1 MTRER
6 YGIRRFALL
15 NTAGYSLGLFPL
27 ETPLSVYGANNLGK
41 SASINALQF
50 PILARMSDMSFGKYS
65 LEQSRRF
72 YFASDTS
79 YILVELALAHGP
91 HVIGVAGRG
100 PGGGFGHQFF
110 AYRGKLDLDH
120 YQRGGSCL
128 RQRELFANL
137 ERQGIK
143 AHEVKPEELRRLLM
157 GGHTA
162 IPLDLTL
169 IPLRSTSEQS
179 LKTFRALFINL
190 LHMREITAA
199 KLKQLFLDAFE
210 HSLRSGSVDYIAATE
225 EAFRDVRRMEQDYQ
239 ALVAAGPLIEALA
252 SGVAQRDLLRGKLHR
267 LSPLL
272 DALLGAWQD
281 YAGARREELVIQAE
295 HYRRE
300 QDGLQQEQRSSTSE
314 LMRLER
320 EISETQ
326 RWLGELAV
334 LKNRFALVDDVQVLE
349 QQLLAAKDVHDELA
363 GALAQSRQFSSGD
376 LDERVRDLEQ
386 RLKSVKQQLDHADN
400 NSYSRLREAFS
411 QQDVDRL
418 MRLFNGQLFSLPLVD
433 KSGEKGIQA
442 EGDNWVGAVEAV
454 LSRFKGDR
462 FEVPGLSVDLS
473 GIEPPEP
480 QALADRTALL
490 DQKDRLDRELKQ
502 LKAQQAVTADRAA
515 SKTQAEAF
523 YRQVLD
529 AQKALED
536 FRRCQTLAA
545 QEAARLEQLAEAEA
559 AQDEL
564 KRASDAFTER
574 VQQISAKLQL
584 VGRQLADL
592 EAKERTLE
600 DALRRRQL
608 LPASLPFGTPCMD
621 PMDDSLDN
629 LLPLLNDYQD
639 TWQALQRMDGQ
650 IEALYAQ
657 VRLKGVAKFDN
668 EDDPERRAQLLVNA
682 YAHRQ
687 DEALTLA
694 KARRAAVTDIARTL
708 RNIRNDYDSLEHQ
721 LAMFNRE
728 INKRQ
733 VSNLQSFRIAL
744 SPNREAL
751 KHIDQIIHSAGQYE
765 QGETLSVFDF
775 GQSDDRD
782 ARNEQA
788 KEYLARLVAANN
800 NQLGLRDLFE
810 LAFEL
815 TKVGGQPVIHTDIDG
830 AASNGTTM
838 TIKALTNMYLL
849 LHLMDREQ
857 AGRIRLPYYLD
868 EAADIDERNQQALIE
883 TSLQLGFVP
892 ILASVKPQVSAE
904 VAIDLEGGSGPDGI
918 YIDEADWKFIRRRQ
932 APAEPGSGE
941 QHSEPAVTPVMS

>member
-1 MTRER
+1 MSQER

-27 ETPLSVYGANNLGK
+27 EHPLSVYGANNLGK

-65 LEQSRRF
+65 LEASRKF

-79 YILVELALAHGP
+79 YILVEVALPHGP

-110 AYRGKLDLDH
+110 AYAGELHLEH
-120 YQRGGSCL
+120 YQKNGTCL

-137 ERQGIK
+137 ERENIK
-143 AHEVKPEELRRLLM
+143 AYELKPEELRRLLV
-157 GGHTA
+157 GGHTS

-210 HSLRSGSVDYIAATE
+210 HSLRSGSVDYIAACE
-225 EAFRDVRRMEQDYQ
+225 EAFRDVRRMEADYQ
-239 ALVAAGPLIEALA
+239 SLVTAGPLVEALSA
-252 SGVAQRDLLRGKLHR
+252 GVAQREILRGKLHR
-267 LSPLL
+267 ISPLL
-272 DALLGAWQD
+272 DSLLGTWQD

-295 HYRRE
+295 HYRGE
-300 QDGLQQEQRSSTSE
+300 QDGLQQEQRGGTQE

-320 EISETQ
+320 EISEIQ
-326 RWLGELAV
+326 RWLGEFGV
-334 LKNRFALVDDVQVLE
+334 LRQRFALVDNAQVLE
-349 QQLLAAKDVHDELA
+349 QQLLAAKDAHDELA
-363 GALAQSRQFSSGD
+363 GALAQSRQFSSED
-376 LDERVRDLEQ
+376 LDERLRDLEK
-386 RLKSVKQQLDHADN
+386 RLKSVRQQLEHADN
-400 NSYSRLREAFS
+400 NSYARLREEFS
-411 QQDVDRL
+411 QQDVERL
-418 MRLFNGQLFSLPLVD
+418 MRLFNGALFSLPLGEHGIGLDEDGQWV
-433 KSGEKGIQA
+433 KSLEVILDGFKA
-442 EGDNWVGAVEAV
+442 E
-454 LSRFKGDR
+454 R
-462 FEVPGLSVDLS
+462 FEVPGLSIDLS
-473 GIEPPEP
+473 HIEPPAL
-480 QALADRTALL
+480 QALADRAALR
-490 DQKDRLDRELKQ
+490 DQKERLEKELKQ
-502 LKAQQAVTADRAA
+502 LKTQQSVAADRAA
-515 SKTQAEAF
+515 SKAQAETL
-523 YRQVLD
+523 YNQVLD

-536 FRRCQTLAA
+536 FRRSQTLAA
-545 QEAARLEQLAEAEA
+545 EEPAKLEQLAQAEA
-559 AQDEL
+559 AQDDL

-574 VQQISAKLQL
+574 VQQLSAKLQL

-592 EAKERTLE
+592 EAKDRTLE

-608 LPASLPFGTPCMD
+608 LPANLPFGTPFME
-621 PMDDSLDN
+621 PVDDSLDN

-639 TWQALQRMDGQ
+639 AWQSLQRIDGQ
-650 IEALYAQ
+650 IDALYAQ
-657 VRLKGVAKFDN
+657 IRLKGVAKFDS
-668 EDDPERRAQLLVNA
+668 EDDVERRLHLLINA

-708 RNIRNDYDSLEHQ
+708 RNIRSDYDNLEHQ
-721 LAMFNRE
+721 LALFNRE
-728 INKRQ
+728 INRRQ
-733 VSNLQSFRIAL
+733 VSNLESFRIVLA
-744 SPNREAL
+744 PNKDAL

-765 QGETLSVFDF
+765 EGETLSVFDLS
-775 GQSDDRD
+775 QSSDQDVK
-782 ARNEQA
+782 NEEA
-788 KEYLARLVAANN
+788 KEYLARLVAANH
-800 NQLGLRDLFE
+800 NQLGLKDLFE
-810 LAFEL
+810 LAFEI
-815 TKVGGQPVIHTDIDG
+815 TKVGGQPIVHTDIDG

-857 AGRIRLPYYLD
+857 AGKVRLPYYLD

-892 ILASVKPQVSAE
+892 ILASVKPQVSAHI
-904 VAIDLEGGSGPDGI
+904 AIDLEGGSGPNGI
-918 YIDEADWKFIRRRQ
+918 YIDEADWKYIRRH
-932 APAEPGSGE
+932 EPVVKAVPE
-941 QHSEPAVTPVMS
+941 VEPA

>member
-1 MTRER
+1 MSQER

-27 ETPLSVYGANNLGK
+27 EQPLSVYGANNLGK

-65 LEQSRRF
+65 LEASRKF

-79 YILVELALAHGP
+79 YILVEVALPHGP

-110 AYRGKLDLDH
+110 AYAGELHLEH
-120 YQRGGSCL
+120 YQKNGTCL

-137 ERQGIK
+137 ERENIK
-143 AHEVKPEELRRLLM
+143 AYELKPEELRRLLV
-157 GGHTA
+157 GGHTS

-210 HSLRSGSVDYIAATE
+210 HSLRSGSVDYIAACE
-225 EAFRDVRRMEQDYQ
+225 EAFRDVRRMEADYQ
-239 ALVAAGPLIEALA
+239 SLVAAGPLVEALSA
-252 SGVAQRDLLRGKLHR
+252 GVAQREVLRGKLHR
-267 LSPLL
+267 ISPLL
-272 DALLGAWQD
+272 DSLLGTWQD
-281 YAGARREELVIQAE
+281 YSGARREELVIQAE
-295 HYRRE
+295 HYRGE
-300 QDGLQQEQRSSTSE
+300 QDGLQHEQRGGTQE

-320 EISETQ
+320 EISEIQ
-326 RWLGELAV
+326 RWLGEFGV
-334 LKNRFALVDDVQVLE
+334 LKHRFALVENAQVLE
-349 QQLLAAKDVHDELA
+349 QQLLAAKDAHDELA
-363 GALAQSRQFSSGD
+363 GALAQSRQFSSED
-376 LDERVRDLEQ
+376 LDERLRDLEK
-386 RLKSVKQQLDHADN
+386 RLKSVRQQLEHADN
-400 NSYSRLREAFS
+400 NSYARLREEFS
-411 QQDVDRL
+411 QQDVERL
-418 MRLFNGQLFSLPLVD
+418 MRLFNGALFSLPLGEQGIGLDEDGQWV
-433 KSGEKGIQA
+433 KSLEVILDGFKA
-442 EGDNWVGAVEAV
+442 E
-454 LSRFKGDR
+454 R
-462 FEVPGLSVDLS
+462 FEVPGLSIDLS
-473 GIEPPEP
+473 HIEPPAL
-480 QALADRTALL
+480 QALADRAALR
-490 DQKDRLDRELKQ
+490 DQKERLEKELKQ
-502 LKAQQAVTADRAA
+502 LKTQQSVASDRAA
-515 SKTQAEAF
+515 SKAQAETL
-523 YRQVLD
+523 YNQVLD

-536 FRRCQTLAA
+536 FRRSQTLAV
-545 QEAARLEQLAEAEA
+545 EEPGKLEQLAQAEA
-559 AQDEL
+559 AQDDL

-574 VQQISAKLQL
+574 VQQLSAKLQL

-608 LPASLPFGTPCMD
+608 LPANLPFGTPFME
-621 PMDDSLDN
+621 PVDDSLDN

-639 TWQALQRMDGQ
+639 AWQSLQRIDGQ
-650 IEALYAQ
+650 IDALYAQ
-657 VRLKGVAKFDN
+657 IRLKGVAKFDS
-668 EDDPERRAQLLVNA
+668 EDDVERRLHLLINA

-708 RNIRNDYDSLEHQ
+708 RNIRSDYDNLEHQ
-721 LAMFNRE
+721 LALFNRE
-728 INKRQ
+728 INRRQ
-733 VSNLQSFRIAL
+733 VSNLESFRIVLA
-744 SPNREAL
+744 PNKDAL

-765 QGETLSVFDF
+765 EGETLSVFDLN
-775 GQSDDRD
+775 QSADQDV
-782 ARNEQA
+782 RNEEA
-788 KEYLARLVAANN
+788 KEYLARLVAANH
-800 NQLGLRDLFE
+800 NQLGLKDLFE
-810 LAFEL
+810 LAFEI
-815 TKVGGQPVIHTDIDG
+815 TKVGGQPIVHTDIDG

-857 AGRIRLPYYLD
+857 AGKVRLPYYLD

-892 ILASVKPQVSAE
+892 ILASVKPQVCAH
-904 VAIDLEGGSGPDGI
+904 VAIDLEGGSGPNGI
-918 YIDEADWKFIRRRQ
+918 YIDEADWKYIRRH
-932 APAEPGSGE
+932 EPVVKVE
-941 QHSEPAVTPVMS
+941 PVVEPA

>member
-1 MTRER
+1 MTQER

-27 ETPLSVYGANNLGK
+27 ENPLSVYGANNLGK

-65 LEQSRRF
+65 LEQSRKF
-72 YFASDTS
+72 YFATDTS
-79 YILVELALAHGP
+79 YILVEVALPHGP

-110 AYRGKLDLDH
+110 AYQGELDLDH
-120 YQRGGSCL
+120 YQHNGTCL
-128 RQRELFANL
+128 RQRELFKNL
-137 ERQGIK
+137 GQAGIT
-143 AHEVKPEELRRLLM
+143 AYELKPDELRRLLV
-157 GGHTA
+157 GGHTS

-239 ALVAAGPLIEALA
+239 ALVTAGPLIEALA
-252 SGVAQRDLLRGKLHR
+252 SGVTQREQLRGKLHR

-272 DALLGAWQD
+272 DNLLGTWHD
-281 YAGARREELVIQAE
+281 YADARKEELVIQAE
-295 HYRRE
+295 HYRNE
-300 QDGLQQEQRSSTSE
+300 QDSLQNDQRGGTQE
-314 LMRLER
+314 LMRMER
-320 EISETQ
+320 EISEIQ

-334 LKNRFALVDDVQVLE
+334 LKNRFALVDDVKVLE
-349 QQLLAAKDVHDELA
+349 AQLLAAKDAHDELA
-363 GALAQSRQFSSGD
+363 GALAQSRQFSSED
-376 LDERVRDLEQ
+376 LDERLRDLEK

-400 NSYSRLREAFS
+400 NSYSRLREEFS
-411 QQDVDRL
+411 QADVDRL
-418 MRLFNGQLFSLPLVD
+418 MRLFNGQLFSLPL
-433 KSGEKGIQA
+433 GEKGIQLD
-442 EGDNWVGAVEAV
+442 EGDLWVKSLEAI
-454 LSRFKGDR
+454 LDGFKGER
-462 FEVPGLSVDLS
+462 FQVPGLDIDLS
-473 GIEPPEP
+473 HIEPPAL
-480 QALADRTALL
+480 QALADRAALR

-502 LKAQQAVTADRAA
+502 LKTQQSVAADRAA
-515 SKTQAEAF
+515 SKAQAEQLYQA
-523 YRQVLD
+523 VLD

-536 FRRCQTLAA
+536 FRKSQTLAA
-545 QEAARLEQLAEAEA
+545 EEAGKLEKLAQLEA

-584 VGRQLADL
+584 ISRQIGDL
-592 EAKERTLE
+592 ESKQRTLE

-608 LPASLPFGTPCMD
+608 LPADLPFGTPYME
-621 PMDDSLDN
+621 PVDDSLDN

-639 TWQALQRMDGQ
+639 TWQALQRIDGQ

-657 VRLKGVAKFDN
+657 VRLKGVAKFDS
-668 EDDPERRAQLLVNA
+668 EDDMERRLQLLVNA

-708 RNIRNDYDSLEHQ
+708 RNIRSDYDNLEHQ
-721 LAMFNRE
+721 LALFNRE

-733 VSNLQSFRIAL
+733 VSNLQSFRIVLA
-744 SPNREAL
+744 PNKEAL
-751 KHIDQIIHSAGQYE
+751 RHIDQIIHSAGQYE
-765 QGETLSVFDF
+765 EGETLSVFDLT
-775 GQSDDRD
+775 QNAEQD
-782 ARNEQA
+782 AKNEEA
-788 KEYLARLVAANN
+788 KDYLSRLVAANG
-800 NQLGLRDLFE
+800 NQLGLKDLFE
-810 LAFEL
+810 LAFEI
-815 TKVGGQPVIHTDIDG
+815 TKVHGQPVIHTDIDG

-849 LHLMDREQ
+849 LHLMDRDL
-857 AGRIRLPYYLD
+857 AGRVRLPYYLD

-892 ILASVKPQVSAE
+892 ILASVKPQVSAT
-904 VAIDLEGGSGPDGI
+904 VAIDLEGGSGPNGI
-918 YIDEADWKFIRRRQ
+918 YIDEADWKYIKRREQ
-932 APAEPGSGE
+932 AATPASSE
-941 QHSEPAVTPVMS
+941 QDAAELA

>member
-1 MTRER
+1 MSQER

-27 ETPLSVYGANNLGK
+27 EQPLSVYGANNLGK

-65 LEQSRRF
+65 LEQSRKF

-79 YILVELALAHGP
+79 YILVEVALPHGP

-110 AYRGKLDLDH
+110 AYAGELELTH
-120 YQRGGSCL
+120 YQKNGTCL

-137 ERQGIK
+137 ERENIK
-143 AHEVKPEELRRLLM
+143 AYELKPEELRRLLV
-157 GGHTA
+157 GGHTS

-179 LKTFRALFINL
+179 LKTFRSLFINL

-210 HSLRSGSVDYIAATE
+210 HSLRSGSVDYIAACE

-239 ALVAAGPLIEALA
+239 ALVAAGPLVEALA
-252 SGVAQRDLLRGKLHR
+252 AGVGQRELLRGKLHR
-267 LSPLL
+267 ISPLL
-272 DALLGAWQD
+272 DSLLGTWQD
-281 YAGARREELVIQAE
+281 YAGARREELLIQAE
-295 HYRRE
+295 HYRAE
-300 QDGLQQEQRSSTSE
+300 QDGLQHEQRGGTQE

-320 EISETQ
+320 EISEIQ
-326 RWLGELAV
+326 RWLGELSV
-334 LKNRFALVDDVQVLE
+334 LKNRFALVENPLVLE
-349 QQLLAAKDVHDELA
+349 QQLLAAKDAHDELA
-363 GALAQSRQFSSGD
+363 GALAQSRQFSAED
-376 LDERVRDLEQ
+376 LDERLRDLEK
-386 RLKSVKQQLDHADN
+386 RLKSVKQQLEHADN
-400 NSYSRLREAFS
+400 NSYARLREEFS
-411 QQDVDRL
+411 QQDVERL
-418 MRLFNGQLFSLPLVD
+418 MRLFNGALFSLPLGEHGISLDDNGAWV
-433 KSGEKGIQA
+433 KSL
-442 EGDNWVGAVEAV
+442 EAA
-454 LSRFKGDR
+454 LDGFKGER
-462 FEVPGLSVDLS
+462 FEVPGLSIDLS
-473 GIEPPEP
+473 HIEPPAL
-480 QALADRTALL
+480 QALADRAALR
-490 DQKDRLDRELKQ
+490 DQKERLEKELKQ
-502 LKAQQAVTADRAA
+502 LKTQQAVAADRAA
-515 SKTQAEAF
+515 SKAQAETL

-536 FRRCQTLAA
+536 FRRSQTLVVEEP
-545 QEAARLEQLAEAEA
+545 QKLEQLAQLEA

-564 KRASDAFTER
+564 KRSSDAFTER

-600 DALRRRQL
+600 DSLRRRQL
-608 LPASLPFGTPCMD
+608 LPADLPFGTPYMD
-621 PMDDSLDN
+621 LVDDSLDN

-639 TWQALQRMDGQ
+639 AWQGLQRIDGQ
-650 IEALYAQ
+650 IDALYAQ
-657 VRLKGVAKFDN
+657 IRLKGVAKFDSE
-668 EDDPERRAQLLVNA
+668 EDVERRLHLLINA

-687 DEALTLA
+687 DEALTLG

-708 RNIRNDYDSLEHQ
+708 RNIRSDYDNLEHQ
-721 LAMFNRE
+721 LALFNRE
-728 INKRQ
+728 INRRQ
-733 VSNLQSFRIAL
+733 VSNLESFRIVLA
-744 SPNREAL
+744 PNKDAL

-765 QGETLSVFDF
+765 EGETLSVFDLN
-775 GQSDDRD
+775 QSADQDVK
-782 ARNEQA
+782 NEEA
-788 KEYLARLVAANN
+788 KEYLARLVAANH
-800 NQLGLRDLFE
+800 NQLGLKDLFE
-810 LAFEL
+810 LAFEI
-815 TKVGGQPVIHTDIDG
+815 TKVGGQPVVHTDIDG

-892 ILASVKPQVSAE
+892 ILASVKPQVCAH
-904 VAIDLEGGSGPDGI
+904 VAIDLEGGSGPNGI
-918 YIDEADWKFIRRRQ
+918 YIDEADWKYIRRHE
-932 APAEPGSGE
+932 AKPEPVAEP
-941 QHSEPAVTPVMS
+941 A

>member
-1 MTRER
+1 MSQER

-27 ETPLSVYGANNLGK
+27 ENPLSVYGANNLGK

-65 LEQSRRF
+65 LEQSRKF
-72 YFASDTS
+72 YFATDTS
-79 YILVELALAHGP
+79 YILVEVSLPHGP

-110 AYRGKLDLDH
+110 AYQGSLDLDH
-120 YQRGGSCL
+120 YQKNGTCL

-137 ERQGIK
+137 EREGIK
-143 AHEVKPEELRRLLM
+143 AYELKPDELRRLLV
-157 GGHTA
+157 GGHTS

-169 IPLRSTSEQS
+169 IPLRSTSEHS

-239 ALVAAGPLIEALA
+239 ALVAAGPLVEALA
-252 SGVAQRDLLRGKLHR
+252 NGVTQREILRGKLHR

-272 DALLGAWQD
+272 DSLLGTWHD
-281 YAGARREELVIQAE
+281 YSGARREELVIQAE
-295 HYRRE
+295 HYRSE
-300 QDGLQQEQRSSTSE
+300 QDGLQNEQRGGTTE

-320 EISETQ
+320 EITETQ

-334 LKNRFALVDDVQVLE
+334 LKNRFALVEDAKVLE
-349 QQLLAAKDVHDELA
+349 QQLLAAKDAHDELA
-363 GALAQSRQFSSGD
+363 GALAQSRQFSTED
-376 LDERVRDLEQ
+376 LDERVRDLEK
-386 RLKSVKQQLDHADN
+386 RLKAVKQQLDHADN
-400 NSYSRLREAFS
+400 NSYSRLREEFS
-411 QQDVDRL
+411 QADVDRL
-418 MRLFNGQLFSLPLVD
+418 MRLFNGQLFSLPL
-433 KSGEKGIQA
+433 GEKGIQLDDA
-442 EGDNWVGAVEAV
+442 DAWVKTLEAV
-454 LSRFKGDR
+454 LNGFKGDH
-462 FEVPGLSVDLS
+462 FIVPGLEVDLS
-473 GIEPPEP
+473 HIEPPAL
-480 QALADRTALL
+480 QALADRAALR
-490 DQKDRLDRELKQ
+490 DQKDRLERELKQ
-502 LKAQQAVTADRAA
+502 LKTQQSVAADRSA
-515 SKTQAEAF
+515 SKAQAEQLYQA
-523 YRQVLD
+523 VLD

-536 FRRCQTLAA
+536 FRKTQTLTAEEPA
-545 QEAARLEQLAEAEA
+545 KLEKLAVLEAS
-559 AQDEL
+559 QDEL
-564 KRASDAFTER
+564 KRSSDAFTER
-574 VQQISAKLQL
+574 VQQLSAKLQL

-608 LPASLPFGTPCMD
+608 LPADLPFGTPFTD
-621 PMDDSLDN
+621 PVDDSLDN

-639 TWQALQRMDGQ
+639 TWQALQRIDGQ
-650 IEALYAQ
+650 IDALYAQ
-657 VRLKGVAKFDN
+657 VRLKGVAKFDSE
-668 EDDPERRAQLLVNA
+668 EDAERRLQLLINA

-708 RNIRNDYDSLEHQ
+708 RNIRSDYDNLEHQ
-721 LAMFNRE
+721 LALFNRE

-733 VSNLQSFRIAL
+733 VSNLASFRIVLAPNKDAL
-744 SPNREAL
+744 R
-751 KHIDQIIHSAGQYE
+751 HIDQIIHSAGQYE
-765 QGETLSVFDF
+765 EGETLSVFDLT
-775 GQSDDRD
+775 QSAEQD
-782 ARNEQA
+782 AKNEEA
-788 KEYLARLVAANN
+788 KEYLARLVAANG
-800 NQLGLRDLFE
+800 NQLGLKDLFE
-810 LAFEL
+810 LAFEI
-815 TKVGGQPVIHTDIDG
+815 TKVHGQPVIHTDIDG

-883 TSLQLGFVP
+883 TSAQLGFTP
-892 ILASVKPQVSAE
+892 ILASVKPQVSAH
-904 VAIDLEGGSGPDGI
+904 VAIDLEGGSGPNGI
-918 YIDEADWKFIRRRQ
+918 YIDEADWKFIKPREK
-932 APAEPGSGE
+932 AASPATAEATGSE
-941 QHSEPAVTPVMS
+941 VEPA

>member
-1 MTRER
+1 MSQER

-15 NTAGYSLGLFPL
+15 NTAGYSLGIFPL
-27 ETPLSVYGANNLGK
+27 ENPLSVYGANNLGK

-65 LEQSRRF
+65 LEQSRKF
-72 YFASDTS
+72 YFATDTS
-79 YILVELALAHGP
+79 YILVEVSLPHGP

-110 AYRGKLDLDH
+110 AYAGELDLEH
-120 YQRGGSCL
+120 YQKNGTCL
-128 RQRELFANL
+128 RQRELFNVL
-137 ERQGIK
+137 EREGIK
-143 AHEVKPEELRRLLM
+143 AYELKPDELRRLLV
-157 GGHTA
+157 GGHTS
-162 IPLDLTL
+162 IPLDLTI

-239 ALVAAGPLIEALA
+239 ALVTAGSLIEALSA
-252 SGVAQRDLLRGKLHR
+252 GVAQRELLRGKLHR

-272 DALLGAWQD
+272 DSLLGTWQD
-281 YAGARREELVIQAE
+281 YAAARREELVIQAE
-295 HYRRE
+295 HYRNE
-300 QDGLQQEQRSSTSE
+300 QDGLQNEQRGGTQE

-320 EISETQ
+320 EISEIQ
-326 RWLGELAV
+326 RWLGELDA
-334 LKNRFALVDDVQVLE
+334 LTHRFALVDNVQVLE
-349 QQLLAAKDVHDELA
+349 QQLLAAKDAHDELA
-363 GALAQSRQFSSGD
+363 GALAQSRQFSSEDIDERLRD
-376 LDERVRDLEQ
+376 LDK
-386 RLKSVKQQLDHADN
+386 RLKSVKQQLEHADN
-400 NSYSRLREAFS
+400 NSYSRLREEFS

-418 MRLFNGQLFSLPLVD
+418 MRLFNGQLFSLPL
-433 KSGEKGIQA
+433 GEKGINV
-442 EGDNWVGAVEAV
+442 EDGDAWVKSLEAI
-454 LSRFKGDR
+454 LDGFKGEQ
-462 FEVPGLSVDLS
+462 FEVPGLSINLTN
-473 GIEPPEP
+473 IEPPAL
-480 QALADRTALL
+480 QALADRAALR
-490 DQKDRLDRELKQ
+490 DQKDRLDREYKQ
-502 LKAQQAVTADRAA
+502 LKTQQAVAADRAA
-515 SKTQAEAF
+515 SKSQAEQL
-523 YRQVLD
+523 YKDVLD

-536 FRRCQTLAA
+536 FRRSETLVA
-545 QEAARLEQLAEAEA
+545 EKPGKLEQLAVHEA

-564 KRASDAFTER
+564 KRSSDAFTER
-574 VQQISAKLQL
+574 VQQLSAKLQL

-608 LPASLPFGTPCMD
+608 LPSDLPFGTPFTD
-621 PMDDSLDN
+621 PVDDSLDN

-639 TWQALQRMDGQ
+639 AWQGLQRIDGQ
-650 IEALYAQ
+650 VDALYAQ
-657 VRLKGVAKFDN
+657 VRLKGVAKFDS
-668 EDDPERRAQLLVNA
+668 EDDVERRLHLLINA

-708 RNIRNDYDSLEHQ
+708 RNIRSDYDNLEHQ
-721 LAMFNRE
+721 LALFNRE

-733 VSNLQSFRIAL
+733 VSNLESFRIVLA
-744 SPNREAL
+744 PNKEAL

-765 QGETLSVFDF
+765 EGETLSVFDLS
-775 GQSDDRD
+775 QSADQDIK
-782 ARNEQA
+782 NEEA
-788 KEYLARLVAANN
+788 KEYLARLVAANH
-800 NQLGLRDLFE
+800 NQLGLKELFE
-810 LAFEL
+810 LSFEI
-815 TKVGGQPVIHTDIDG
+815 TKVHGQPVIHTDIDG

-849 LHLMDREQ
+849 LHLMDRDQ
-857 AGRIRLPYYLD
+857 AGRVRLPYYLD

-892 ILASVKPQVSAE
+892 ILASVKPQVSAH
-904 VAIDLEGGSGPDGI
+904 VAIDLEGGSGPNGI
-918 YIDEADWKFIRRRQ
+918 YIDEADWKYIKPREN
-932 APAEPGSGE
+932 AVKVT
-941 QHSEPAVTPVMS
+941 EPAQTEEAVS

>member
-1 MTRER
+1 MSQER

-27 ETPLSVYGANNLGK
+27 EQPLSVYGANNLGK

-65 LEQSRRF
+65 LEASRKF

-79 YILVELALAHGP
+79 YILVEVSLPHGP

-110 AYRGKLDLDH
+110 AYAGELHLEH
-120 YQRGGSCL
+120 YQKNGTCL

-137 ERQGIK
+137 ERENIK
-143 AHEVKPEELRRLLM
+143 AYELKPEELRRLLV
-157 GGHTA
+157 GGHTS

-210 HSLRSGSVDYIAATE
+210 HSLRSGSVDYIAACE
-225 EAFRDVRRMEQDYQ
+225 EAFRDVRRMEADYQ
-239 ALVAAGPLIEALA
+239 SLVAAGPLVEALSA
-252 SGVAQRDLLRGKLHR
+252 GVAQREVLRGKLHR
-267 LSPLL
+267 ISPLL
-272 DALLGAWQD
+272 DSLLGTWQD

-295 HYRRE
+295 HYRGE
-300 QDGLQQEQRSSTSE
+300 QDGLQQNQRGGTQE

-320 EISETQ
+320 EISEIQ
-326 RWLGELAV
+326 RWLGEFGV
-334 LKNRFALVDDVQVLE
+334 LKQRFALVDNAQVLE
-349 QQLLAAKDVHDELA
+349 QQLLAAKDAHDELA
-363 GALAQSRQFSSGD
+363 GALAQSRQFSSED
-376 LDERVRDLEQ
+376 LDERLRDLEK
-386 RLKSVKQQLDHADN
+386 RLKSVRQQLEHADN
-400 NSYSRLREAFS
+400 NSYARLREEFS
-411 QQDVDRL
+411 QQDVERL
-418 MRLFNGQLFSLPLVD
+418 MRLFNGALFSLPLGENGIGLDEDGKWV
-433 KSGEKGIQA
+433 KSLEVILDGFKA
-442 EGDNWVGAVEAV
+442 E
-454 LSRFKGDR
+454 R
-462 FEVPGLSVDLS
+462 FEVPGLSIDLS
-473 GIEPPEP
+473 HIEPPAL
-480 QALADRTALL
+480 QALADRAALR
-490 DQKDRLDRELKQ
+490 DQKERLEKELKQ
-502 LKAQQAVTADRAA
+502 LKTQQSVASDRAA
-515 SKTQAEAF
+515 SKAQAEAL
-523 YRQVLD
+523 YNQVLD

-536 FRRCQTLAA
+536 FRRSQTLAV
-545 QEAARLEQLAEAEA
+545 EEPTKLEQLAQAEA
-559 AQDEL
+559 AQDDL

-574 VQQISAKLQL
+574 VQQLSAKLQL

-608 LPASLPFGTPCMD
+608 LPANLPFGTPFMD
-621 PMDDSLDN
+621 PVDDSLDN

-639 TWQALQRMDGQ
+639 AWQGLQRIDGQ
-650 IEALYAQ
+650 IDALYAQ
-657 VRLKGVAKFDN
+657 IRLKGVAKFDS
-668 EDDPERRAQLLVNA
+668 EDDVERRLHLLVNA

-687 DEALTLA
+687 DEALTLG

-708 RNIRNDYDSLEHQ
+708 RNIRSDYDNLEHQ
-721 LAMFNRE
+721 LALFNRE
-728 INKRQ
+728 INRRQ
-733 VSNLQSFRIAL
+733 VSNLESFRIVLA
-744 SPNREAL
+744 PNKDAL

-765 QGETLSVFDF
+765 EGETLSVFDLN
-775 GQSDDRD
+775 QSADQDVK
-782 ARNEQA
+782 NEEA
-788 KEYLARLVAANN
+788 KEYLARLVAANH
-800 NQLGLRDLFE
+800 NQLGLKDLFE
-810 LAFEL
+810 LAFEI
-815 TKVGGQPVIHTDIDG
+815 TKVGGQPIVHTDIDG

-857 AGRIRLPYYLD
+857 AGKVRLPYYLD

-892 ILASVKPQVSAE
+892 ILASVKPQVSAHI
-904 VAIDLEGGSGPDGI
+904 AIDLEGGSGPNGI
-918 YIDEADWKFIRRRQ
+918 YIDEADWKYIRRH
-932 APAEPGSGE
+932 EPSVKT
-941 QHSEPAVTPVMS
+941 ATPVETA

>member
-1 MTRER
+1 MSQER

-15 NTAGYSLGLFPL
+15 NTAGYSLGIFPL
-27 ETPLSVYGANNLGK
+27 ENPLSVYGANNLGK

-65 LEQSRRF
+65 LEQSRKF

-79 YILVELALAHGP
+79 YILVEVMLPHGP

-110 AYRGKLDLDH
+110 AYAGELDLEH
-120 YQRGGSCL
+120 YQQNGTCL
-128 RQRELFANL
+128 RQRELFKKLGQA
-137 ERQGIK
+137 GIT
-143 AHEVKPEELRRLLM
+143 AYELKPDELRRLLV
-157 GGHTA
+157 GGHTS
-162 IPLDLTL
+162 IPLALTL

-239 ALVAAGPLIEALA
+239 ALVAAGPLVEALA
-252 SGVAQRDLLRGKLHR
+252 AGVAQRDQLRGKLHR

-272 DALLGAWQD
+272 DNLLGTWHD
-281 YAGARREELVIQAE
+281 YADARKEELVIQAE
-295 HYRRE
+295 HYKRE
-300 QDGLQQEQRSSTSE
+300 QDGLQNEQRGSTSE

-320 EISETQ
+320 EISEIQ

-334 LKNRFALVDDVQVLE
+334 LKNRFALVEDAHVLE
-349 QQLLAAKDVHDELA
+349 QQLLAAKDAHDELA
-363 GALAQSRQFSSGD
+363 GALAQSRQFSSED
-376 LDERVRDLEQ
+376 LDERLRDLEK

-400 NSYSRLREAFS
+400 NSYSRLREEFS
-411 QQDVDRL
+411 QADVDRL
-418 MRLFNGQLFSLPLVD
+418 MRLFNGQLFSLPL
-433 KSGEKGIQA
+433 GEKGISA
-442 EGDNWVGAVEAV
+442 EGDDWVKAVEAV
-454 LSRFKGDR
+454 LDRFKGDT
-462 FEVPGLSVDLS
+462 FSVPGLSIDLS
-473 GIEPPEP
+473 HIEPPAL
-480 QALADRTALL
+480 QALADRAALR
-490 DQKDRLDRELKQ
+490 DQKDRLERELKQ
-502 LKAQQAVTADRAA
+502 LKTQHAVAVDRAA
-515 SKTQAEAF
+515 SKAQAEAL
-523 YRQVLD
+523 YQAVLD

-536 FRRCQTLAA
+536 FRRSQTLAA
-545 QEAARLEQLAEAEA
+545 EEPAKLEQLAQAEA

-564 KRASDAFTER
+564 KRTSDAFAER
-574 VQQISAKLQL
+574 VQHLSAKLQL

-608 LPASLPFGTPCMD
+608 LPANLPFGTPFMD
-621 PMDDSLDN
+621 PVDDSLDN

-639 TWQALQRMDGQ
+639 SWQALQRIDGQ

-657 VRLKGVAKFDN
+657 VRLKGVAKFDS
-668 EDDPERRAQLLVNA
+668 EEDPERRLQLLVNA

-708 RNIRNDYDSLEHQ
+708 RNIRSDYESLEHQ
-721 LAMFNRE
+721 LALFNRE

-733 VSNLQSFRIAL
+733 VSNLESFRIVLAPNKDAL
-744 SPNREAL
+744 R
-751 KHIDQIIHSAGQYE
+751 HIDQIIHSAGQYE
-765 QGETLSVFDF
+765 EGETLSVFDLS
-775 GQSDDRD
+775 QSAEQD
-782 ARNEQA
+782 AKNEEA

-800 NQLGLRDLFE
+800 NQLGLKDLFE
-810 LAFEL
+810 LAFEI

-892 ILASVKPQVSAE
+892 ILASVKPQVSAH
-904 VAIDLEGGSGPDGI
+904 VAIDLEGGSGPNGI
-918 YIDEADWKFIRRRQ
+918 YIDEADWKYIQRREAV
-932 APAEPGSGE
+932 APASKA
-941 QHSEPAVTPVMS
+941 SATAAEPA

>member
-1 MTRER
+1 MSQER

-15 NTAGYSLGLFPL
+15 NTAGYSLGIFPL
-27 ETPLSVYGANNLGK
+27 EHPLSVYGANNLGK

-79 YILVELALAHGP
+79 YILVEVLLPHGP

-110 AYRGKLDLDH
+110 VYQGALELDH
-120 YQRGGSCL
+120 YQQNGTCL

-137 ERQGIK
+137 ERAGIT
-143 AHEVKPEELRRLLM
+143 AYEVKPDELRRLLV
-157 GGHTA
+157 GGHTS
-162 IPLDLTL
+162 IPLDMTL

-210 HSLRSGSVDYIAATE
+210 HSLRSGSVDYVAATE

-239 ALVAAGPLIEALA
+239 ALVSAGPLIEALA
-252 SGVAQRDLLRGKLHR
+252 AGITQRDQLRGKLHR

-272 DALLGAWQD
+272 DSLLGTWHD
-281 YAGARREELVIQAE
+281 YADARKEELVIQAE

-300 QDGLQQEQRSSTSE
+300 QDGLQNDQRGSTSE

-320 EISETQ
+320 EISELQ

-334 LKNRFALVDDVQVLE
+334 LKNRFALVEDAHVLE
-349 QQLLAAKDVHDELA
+349 QQLLAAKDAHDELA
-363 GALAQSRQFSSGD
+363 GALAQSRQFSSED
-376 LDERVRDLEQ
+376 LDERLRDLEK
-386 RLKSVKQQLDHADN
+386 RLKSVRQQLDHADN
-400 NSYSRLREAFS
+400 NSYSRLREEFS

-418 MRLFNGQLFSLPLVD
+418 MRLFNGQLFSLPLGD
-433 KSGEKGIQA
+433 KGILT
-442 EGDNWVGAVEAV
+442 EGDDWIKAVEA
-454 LSRFKGDR
+454 LLDRFKGDT
-462 FEVPGLSVDLS
+462 FSVPGLSIDLS
-473 GIEPPEP
+473 QIEPPAL
-480 QALADRTALL
+480 QALADRAALR
-490 DQKDRLDRELKQ
+490 DQKDRLERELKQ
-502 LKAQQAVTADRAA
+502 LKTQHAVAVDRAA
-515 SKTQAEAF
+515 SKAQAEAL
-523 YRQVLD
+523 YQQVLD

-536 FRRCQTLAA
+536 FRRSQTLTAE
-545 QEAARLEQLAEAEA
+545 EADKLEQLARAEA
-559 AQDEL
+559 AQEEL
-564 KRASDAFTER
+564 KRTSDAFTER

-608 LPASLPFGTPCMD
+608 LPADLPFGTPFMD
-621 PMDDSLDN
+621 PVDDSLDN

-639 TWQALQRMDGQ
+639 SWQALQRVDGQ

-657 VRLKGVAKFDN
+657 VRLKGVAKFDS
-668 EDDPERRAQLLVNA
+668 EEDPERRLQLLVNA

-708 RNIRNDYDSLEHQ
+708 RNIRNDYESLEHQ
-721 LAMFNRE
+721 LALFNRE

-733 VSNLQSFRIAL
+733 VSNLESFRIVLA
-744 SPNREAL
+744 PNKEAL
-751 KHIDQIIHSAGQYE
+751 RHIDQIIHSAGQYE
-765 QGETLSVFDF
+765 EGETLSVFDLSHSAD
-775 GQSDDRD
+775 QD
-782 ARNEQA
+782 AKNEEA

-800 NQLGLRDLFE
+800 NQLGLKDLFE
-810 LAFEL
+810 LAFEI

-857 AGRIRLPYYLD
+857 AGKIRLPYYLD

-892 ILASVKPQVSAE
+892 ILASVKPQVSAH
-904 VAIDLEGGSGPDGI
+904 VAIDLEGGSGPVGI
-918 YIDEADWKFIRRRQ
+918 YIDEADWKYIAPRETT
-932 APAEPGSGE
+932 APAGDKAAVL
-941 QHSEPAVTPVMS
+941 SEPA

>member
-1 MTRER
+1 MSQER

-27 ETPLSVYGANNLGK
+27 EQPLSVYGANNLGK

-65 LEQSRRF
+65 LEQSRKF

-79 YILVELALAHGP
+79 YILVEVALPHGP

-110 AYRGKLDLDH
+110 AYAGELQLSH
-120 YQRGGSCL
+120 YQKNGTCL

-137 ERQGIK
+137 EREHIK
-143 AHEVKPEELRRLLM
+143 AYELKPEELRRLLV
-157 GGHTA
+157 GGHTS

-210 HSLRSGSVDYIAATE
+210 HSLRSASVDYIAACE

-239 ALVAAGPLIEALA
+239 ALVAAGPLVEALA
-252 SGVAQRDLLRGKLHR
+252 AGVAQRERLRGKLQR
-267 LSPLL
+267 ISPLL
-272 DALLGAWQD
+272 DALLGTWQD
-281 YAGARREELVIQAE
+281 YAGARREELLIQAE
-295 HYRRE
+295 HYRAE
-300 QDGLQQEQRSSTSE
+300 QDGLQHEQRGGTQE

-320 EISETQ
+320 EISEIQ
-326 RWLGELAV
+326 RWLGELSV
-334 LKNRFALVDDVQVLE
+334 LNNRFALVENPQVLE
-349 QQLLAAKDVHDELA
+349 QQLLAAKDAHDELA
-363 GALAQSRQFSSGD
+363 GALAQSRQFSAED
-376 LDERVRDLEQ
+376 LDERLRELGK
-386 RLKSVKQQLDHADN
+386 RLKSVKQQLEHADN
-400 NSYSRLREAFS
+400 NSYARLREEFT
-411 QQDVDRL
+411 QQDLERL
-418 MRLFNGQLFSLPLVD
+418 MRLFNGALFSLPLGEHGIALDDNGTWV
-433 KSGEKGIQA
+433 KSLEALLDGFKA
-442 EGDNWVGAVEAV
+442 E
-454 LSRFKGDR
+454 R
-462 FEVPGLSVDLS
+462 FEVPGLSIDLS
-473 GIEPPEP
+473 HIEPPAL
-480 QALADRTALL
+480 QALADRAALRE
-490 DQKDRLDRELKQ
+490 QKERLEKELKQ
-502 LKAQQAVTADRAA
+502 LQAQQAVAADRAA
-515 SKTQAEAF
+515 SKAQAETL

-536 FRRCQTLAA
+536 FRRSQTLAV
-545 QEAARLEQLAEAEA
+545 EEPEKLEQLAQLEA

-564 KRASDAFTER
+564 KRSSDAFSER

-584 VGRQLADL
+584 IGRQLADL

-608 LPASLPFGTPCMD
+608 LPANLPFGTPFMD
-621 PMDDSLDN
+621 PVDDSLDN

-639 TWQALQRMDGQ
+639 AWQGLQRIDGQ
-650 IEALYAQ
+650 IDALYAQ
-657 VRLKGVAKFDN
+657 IRLKGVAKFDN
-668 EDDPERRAQLLVNA
+668 EEDVERRLQLLINA

-687 DEALTLA
+687 DEALTLG

-708 RNIRNDYDSLEHQ
+708 RNIRSDYDNLEHQ
-721 LAMFNRE
+721 LALFNRE
-728 INKRQ
+728 INRRQ
-733 VSNLQSFRIAL
+733 VSNLESFRITLAPNKDAL
-744 SPNREAL
+744 R
-751 KHIDQIIHSAGQYE
+751 HIDQIIHSAGQYE
-765 QGETLSVFDF
+765 EGETLSVFDLN
-775 GQSDDRD
+775 QSADQDVK
-782 ARNEQA
+782 NEEA
-788 KEYLARLVAANN
+788 KEYLARLVAANH
-800 NQLGLRDLFE
+800 NQLGLKELFE
-810 LAFEL
+810 LAFEI
-815 TKVGGQPVIHTDIDG
+815 TKVGGQPVVHTDIDG

-892 ILASVKPQVSAE
+892 ILASVKPQVCAH
-904 VAIDLEGGSGPDGI
+904 VAIDLEGGSGPNGI
-918 YIDEADWKFIRRRQ
+918 YIDEADWKYIRRHETKHERV
-932 APAEPGSGE
+932 AEP
-941 QHSEPAVTPVMS
+941 A

>member
-1 MTRER
+1 MSAAHR

-27 ETPLSVYGANNLGK
+27 EHPLSVYGANNLGK

-79 YILVELALAHGP
+79 YILVEVMLPHGP

-110 AYRGKLDLDH
+110 AYAGELDLDH
-120 YQRGGSCL
+120 YQRDGACL
-128 RQRELFANL
+128 RQRELFNVL
-137 ERQGIK
+137 EREGIK
-143 AHEVKPEELRRLLM
+143 AYEVKPEELRRLLV
-157 GGHTA
+157 GGHTSV
-162 IPLDLTL
+162 PLDLTL

-225 EAFRDVRRMEQDYQ
+225 EAFRDVRRMESDYQ
-239 ALVAAGPLIEALA
+239 ALVAAGPLVEALA
-252 SGVAQRDLLRGKLHR
+252 AGVAQRELLRGKLHR

-272 DALLGAWQD
+272 DQLLGTWQD

-295 HYRRE
+295 HYRNE
-300 QDGLQQEQRSSTSE
+300 QDNLQHEQRGGTAE

-320 EISETQ
+320 EISDTQ

-334 LKNRFALVDDVQVLE
+334 LKNRFALVEDAQVLE
-349 QQLLAAKDVHDELA
+349 RQLLAAKDAHDELA
-363 GALAQSRQFSSGD
+363 GALAQSRQFSSED
-376 LDERVRDLEQ
+376 LHERLSDLEK
-386 RLKSVKQQLDHADN
+386 RLKSVKLQLEHADN
-400 NSYSRLREAFS
+400 NSYSRLREEFS

-418 MRLFNGQLFSLPLVD
+418 MRLFNGQLFGLPL
-433 KSGEKGIQA
+433 GEKGIRA
-442 EGDNWVGAVEAV
+442 DGDDWVSAVEAV
-454 LSRFKGDR
+454 LARFNGER
-462 FEVPGLSVDLS
+462 FEVPGLSIDLS
-473 GIEPPEP
+473 HIEPPAL
-480 QALADRTALL
+480 QALADRAALR
-490 DQKDRLDRELKQ
+490 DQKDRLERELKQ
-502 LKAQQAVTADRAA
+502 LRAQQAVAADRAA
-515 SKTQAEAF
+515 SKAQADAL
-523 YRQVLD
+523 YQAVLD

-536 FRRCQTLAA
+536 FRRSQTLAA
-545 QEAARLEQLAEAEA
+545 EEPAKLEQLARHEAV
-559 AQDEL
+559 QDEL
-564 KRASDAFTER
+564 KRASDAFAER
-574 VQQISAKLQL
+574 VQHLSAKLQL

-608 LPASLPFGTPCMD
+608 LPANLPFGTPFMD
-621 PMDDSLDN
+621 PVDDSLDN

-639 TWQALQRMDGQ
+639 AWQALQRVDGQ

-657 VRLKGVAKFDN
+657 VRLKGVAKFDS
-668 EDDPERRAQLLVNA
+668 EEDPERRLHLLINA

-708 RNIRNDYDSLEHQ
+708 RNIRSDYDNLEHQ
-721 LAMFNRE
+721 LALFNRE

-733 VSNLQSFRIAL
+733 VSNLESFRIVLA
-744 SPNREAL
+744 PNKEAL

-765 QGETLSVFDF
+765 EGETLSVFDLT
-775 GQSDDRD
+775 QSVEQD
-782 ARNEQA
+782 ARNEEA
-788 KEYLARLVAANN
+788 KDYLSRLVAANH
-800 NQLGLRDLFE
+800 NQLGLKDLFE
-810 LAFEL
+810 LAFEI

-857 AGRIRLPYYLD
+857 AGRVRLPYYLD

-892 ILASVKPQVSAE
+892 ILASVKPQVSAH
-904 VAIDLEGGSGPDGI
+904 VAIDLEGGSGPGGI
-918 YIDEADWKFIRRRQ
+918 YIDEADWKYIRPRETARDDTT
-932 APAEPGSGE
+932 
-941 QHSEPAVTPVMS
+941 EPA